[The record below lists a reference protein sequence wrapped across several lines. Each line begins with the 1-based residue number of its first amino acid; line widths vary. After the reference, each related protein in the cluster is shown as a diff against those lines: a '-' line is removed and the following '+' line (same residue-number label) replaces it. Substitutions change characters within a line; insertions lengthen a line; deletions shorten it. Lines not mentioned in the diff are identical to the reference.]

1 MNPIIRKAAI
11 EDIPSILEITQ
22 EAFAKYAKEAQV
34 PGNLSALSETYEKVE
49 ADLKKKTV
57 IVAILDSRIVG
68 TIRFEMLADKIAYIS
83 RFAVRLDV
91 HNCGVGKE
99 LVKAAVE
106 HATTQ
111 GAQIAALH
119 TASKMA
125 ALVRL
130 YYGLD
135 FYIHSTATDRGYI
148 RALFCRDLIDG
159 VNINLEAIM
168 HL

>member
-1 MNPIIRKAAI
+1 MNLIIREATT
-11 EDIPSILEITQ
+11 EDIPEILEVTR
-22 EAFAKYAKEAQV
+22 EAFAKYAKEAKV
-34 PGNLSALSETYEKVE
+34 PGNLSALSETFEKIE
-49 ADLKKKTV
+49 TDLKKKTV
-57 IVAILDSRIVG
+57 LVAVLDSKLAG
-68 TIRFEMLADKIAYIS
+68 SIRFEMLPPKIAYIS

-106 HATTQ
+106 HAIAC

-130 YYGLD
+130 YYGLG
-135 FYIHSTATDRGYI
+135 FHIHSTATDRGYI
-148 RALFCRDLIDG
+148 RALLCRELVEG
-159 VNINLEAIM
+159 AHINPEAIM

>member
-1 MNPIIRKAAI
+1 MNPIIKKAAI
-11 EDIPSILEITQ
+11 EDIPSIIEITH

-57 IVAILDSRIVG
+57 LVAILESRIVG

-83 RFAVRLDV
+83 RSAVRLDV

-99 LVKAAVE
+99 LVKAAIE
-106 HATTQ
+106 DATAQ
-111 GAQIAALH
+111 GAQIVTLH
-119 TASKMA
+119 TASKMT

-130 YYGLD
+130 YYGLG
-135 FYIHSTATDRGYI
+135 FFIHSTATDRGYI
-148 RALFCRDLIDG
+148 RALFCRELVEG
-159 VNINLEAIM
+159 AHFEPEMLM